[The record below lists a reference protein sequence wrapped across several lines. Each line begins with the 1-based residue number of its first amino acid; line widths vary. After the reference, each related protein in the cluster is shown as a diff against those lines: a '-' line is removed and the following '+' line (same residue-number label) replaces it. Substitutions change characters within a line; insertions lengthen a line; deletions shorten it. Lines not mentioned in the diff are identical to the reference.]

1 MATRRDGAPV
11 SVPRDAA
18 AQREATL
25 AAVEGVEGVSAAMTP
40 AAVKRTLPAA
50 MEAVLA
56 PAPFVDAMAPAM
68 MAATVTPAMAAAS
81 ALRQG
86 SSRGGKRGCDHE
98 QDGCGE
104 RAELGHA
111 PPPRSITSAVTRAV
125 HHTRFA
131 LCFTASGKRCVGRA

>member
-25 AAVEGVEGVSAAMTP
+25 AAMEGVSAAMTP
-40 AAVKRTLPAA
+40 AAVKRMATAMPAA

-111 PPPRSITSAVTRAV
+111 PPPRSITSAVTWAV